1 MPASR
6 RLIAVL
12 AATLLLARPTSAD
25 VIPASEAGDH
35 VGQAQTVEGV
45 VTEAHMEGDN
55 LVLELAPPE
64 EKGFRVVLVI
74 GLFSDVPRHPERL
87 YVDRRVQASGIIQ
100 RFHGRPEMIV
110 ESASQIQ
117 VVDVAGPAATPPPP
131 TSTTLPSP
139 ARAPEAAPAA
149 PAVVT
154 PPQIAPAPPPAPPPA
169 PAPAGAP
176 TPTPAPAPAAPPAA
190 VPPPAPAAA
199 TPPAPA
205 VAPAPAPVPPAPVP
219 PTSTTL
225 PEQPAAKPLLTE
237 RIAEQLCERA
247 RTRWRDAAARVRE
260 ASATLAR
267 CLDAESYRCRDAA
280 AALAPALTDLEWAE
294 QQVED
299 RCD

>member
-12 AATLLLARPTSAD
+12 AAALLLARATSAD

-45 VTEAHMEGDN
+45 VTQAHTEGDN

-87 YVDRRVQASGIIQ
+87 YVDKRVQASGIIQ

-117 VVDVAGPAATPPPP
+117 VVDVAGPAATAPPP

-154 PPQIAPAPPPAPPPA
+154 PPEVAPAAPPPPTPPPA
-169 PAPAGAP
+169 PAPAAA
-176 TPTPAPAPAAPPAA
+176 PAPAPAAAPAA
-190 VPPPAPAAA
+190 VPPPPPAAA

-205 VAPAPAPVPPAPVP
+205 VAPAPTLAPPATVP
-219 PTSTTL
+219 PTPTTP

-247 RTRWRDAAARVRE
+247 HARWRDAAARVRE

-267 CLDAESYRCRDAA
+267 CLDQETYHCRDAA